1 VDVRLTP
8 AQTDDVV
15 YAVQDALSDA
25 ELTLEELDREVV
37 RRAGAWAGDR
47 VMPAF
52 QDLWPRWR
60 QAMDAAAHRGVLCFG
75 PPKGRRVTYTS
86 PRRWFPGLVP
96 VAAHE
101 AVGWLLRHYL
111 HAFGPAT
118 PGQFARWVGAPSGWA
133 VEQFGAHRAG
143 LDEVIFDGAPAFIDG
158 GDNRFEEKAPTG
170 ALLLPYFDS
179 FVVGSH
185 ARTRLYPGR
194 AADRALTPTGQA
206 GNFPVLLLD
215 GAVAGVWHQRR
226 QGRRIAITVE
236 PLAPVPRRHRLAL
249 DEEVERLGAILDGNP
264 TLTIGPVAVGPH
276 A

>member
-1 VDVRLTP
+1 
-8 AQTDDVV
+8 
-15 YAVQDALSDA
+15 
-25 ELTLEELDREVV
+25 
-37 RRAGAWAGDR
+37 
-47 VMPAF
+47 
-52 QDLWPRWR
+52 
-60 QAMDAAAHRGVLCFG
+60 
-75 PPKGRRVTYTS
+75 
-86 PRRWFPGLVP
+86 
-96 VAAHE
+96 
-101 AVGWLLRHYL
+101 
-111 HAFGPAT
+111 
-118 PGQFARWVGAPSGWA
+118 
-133 VEQFGAHRAG
+133 
-143 LDEVIFDGAPAFIDG
+143 VIFDGAPAFIDG

-179 FVVGSH
+179 FVVGNH
-185 ARTRLYPGR
+185 PRTRLYPAG